1 VTIEQTKAYRQ
12 LDAEYGAAVLY
23 AIAILRAH
31 GMNSP
36 EFKVAEDAACD
47 LWLRLREFR
56 FAPTKISA
64 TPAQPHRR
72 SYSS

>member
-1 VTIEQTKAYRQ
+1 MATEQTKDYQR

-31 GMNSP
+31 GMSSP

-47 LWLRLREFR
+47 LWLRLREFK
-56 FAPTKISA
+56 FAPTKR
-64 TPAQPHRR
+64 P
-72 SYSS
+72 